1 MISCPPVGRGLRS
14 ELLESFASLLLL
26 AGIPVQEK
34 KIRHSVTPSSIR
46 RHIKKNQ
53 FNLFIESLGC
63 TDGITHPTP
72 PPPHPQCHLLY
83 AMDIKDVK

>member
-1 MISCPPVGRGLRS
+1 MISCPPVGRGLGS

-34 KIRHSVTPSSIR
+34 KIKTQRDSFVHQKT
-46 RHIKKNQ
+46 HKKNQ

-63 TDGITHPTP
+63 TDGITNPTSPLP
-72 PPPHPQCHLLY
+72 PFSMPWIIG
-83 AMDIKDVK
+83 M